1 MWVQILRIANELK
14 STLVRPVSQKTCLF
28 SSWLSI
34 CVVDQGLVFSWT
46 IKTEYFEWLTM
57 TRKLAIFLWSVF
69 GWSPVL
75 ITLSIS
81 CFFSIFLLSSERDAW
96 GEHSLYQGRCRHQ
109 VLELEIEDSLES
121 LDAQRSQLRKFVED
135 PAEVVRLPLSVRVVR
150 HVITKRVDNL
160 VL

>member
-1 MWVQILRIANELK
+1 MINNDEKARYIP
-14 STLVRPVSQKTCLF
+14 LV
-28 SSWLSI
+28 
-34 CVVDQGLVFSWT
+34 CV
-46 IKTEYFEWLTM
+46 
-57 TRKLAIFLWSVF
+57 R
-69 GWSPVL
+69 L
-75 ITLSIS
+75 ITSSNHLSIS
-81 CFFSIFLLSSERDAW
+81 CFSIISSEWDTR